1 MTKIIPRFHKEFF
14 EAEDNHLSPRFINK
28 WLTIMVSGFLMSTLS
43 SSDRCSGSFSP
54 LEFLSSVIL
63 ASCSIFFCRLT
74 NDVKLLLLLLLL
86 LTLLLFVGALKTW
99 KKEGGFVIK
108 KRELKFRFVPKSV
121 IFSKSKPGTRFE
133 NWLLG
138 TEIKDEISLLNH
150 FFQGYV

>member
-1 MTKIIPRFHKEFF
+1 MIIWVQG
-14 EAEDNHLSPRFINK
+14 FINK

-74 NDVKLLLLLLLL
+74 SDVKLLLLLLL

-108 KRELKFRFVPKSV
+108 KRELKFRFVPKFF
-121 IFSKSKPGTRFE
+121 IFSKTKHRKNKLCIKS
-133 NWLLG
+133 WLLG
-138 TEIKDEISLLNH
+138 TEIKVQFQSEIS
-150 FFQGYV
+150 